1 MKSFCSLG
9 SKHVWQT
16 IQFSRYL
23 AKNYQKMIDPVIQRN
38 KYFGAPENI
47 LLSMLVDDRMCI
59 RELAIQKIF
68 NLRLSKATGVRIFQV
83 PLLNFDASDYT
94 ELVDWNK
101 CEITEPPILSMVE
114 NEVLN
119 RVIYIFY
126 KTVY

>member
-1 MKSFCSLG
+1 MSDKPFNF
-9 SKHVWQT
+9 QDT
-16 IQFSRYL
+16 
-23 AKNYQKMIDPVIQRN
+23 YQKIIDPVIQRN
-38 KYFGAPENI
+38 VYFGAPENI

-68 NLRLSKATGVRIFQV
+68 NSRLSKATGVRIFKV
-83 PLLNFDASDYT
+83 PLLNFDPSDYT

-101 CEITEPPILSMVE
+101 CEITEPLILSMIE

>member
-23 AKNYQKMIDPVIQRN
+23 PKNYQKIIDPVIQRN
-38 KYFGAPENI
+38 AYFGAPENI

-68 NLRLSKATGVRIFQV
+68 NSRLSKATGVRIFKV

-101 CEITEPPILSMVE
+101 CEITEPPMLSMIE

-126 KTVY
+126 